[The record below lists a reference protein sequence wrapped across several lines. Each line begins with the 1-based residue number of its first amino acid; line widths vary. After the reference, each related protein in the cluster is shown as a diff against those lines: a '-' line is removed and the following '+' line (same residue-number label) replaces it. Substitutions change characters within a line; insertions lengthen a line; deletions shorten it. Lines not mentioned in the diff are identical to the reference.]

1 MNTHIIEVTRTDGN
15 ETFVRLTLADA
26 MQLIE
31 YESMGSRFISCV
43 HHVLALPLHVM
54 DEITATI
61 EASLTLQPWHQQ
73 QTEPTTQPSG

>member
-31 YESMGSRFISCV
+31 YESMGSRFIS
-43 HHVLALPLHVM
+43 
-54 DEITATI
+54 
-61 EASLTLQPWHQQ
+61 
-73 QTEPTTQPSG
+73 